1 MSESEEKTQFK
12 VIKRK
17 NIRQRKVSSD
27 EESEQKEEETEIQ
40 LKSELI
46 NETKEKQKLRARS
59 NGVNM

>member
-1 MSESEEKTQFK
+1 M
-12 VIKRK
+12 
-17 NIRQRKVSSD
+17 SSD
-27 EESEQKEEETEIQ
+27 EESEQREEETEIQ